1 MTKILRLLF
10 APVMLPVVLA
20 AQAAPDA
27 ADEKAAV
34 TSAAMDYMEG
44 ALAADADRTAR
55 AVHPE
60 LTKVMVGRMPQTD
73 RAFLRTS
80 GKSQLLEAVRTRAAF
95 APEGERNVDVTVFD
109 IGHDLASAKVVSGRF
124 VDYLLLAKVDGAWMI
139 VNALWVPNAP
149 QAVANTEADH
159 DGVRRATL
167 DYIEGAYSG
176 DADRMTRA
184 LHPELTKVLPMRH
197 PQTGNL
203 FLVEMG
209 ASQLIEGV
217 RAQLGM
223 VPEGEREIDV
233 TIYDVDRDLAAVK
246 VYSVRYIDHLQLA
259 KTNGEWKIVN
269 VLWVMNP
276 ATQQG
281 G

>member
-1 MTKILRLLF
+1 MTKILTVLPSL
-10 APVMLPVVLA
+10 AIIPVVVSAQSVPA
-20 AQAAPDA
+20 AGD
-27 ADEKAAV
+27 DRVAV
-34 TSAAMDYMEG
+34 TQVAMDYMEG
-44 ALAADADRTAR
+44 ALTADADRIAR
-55 AVHPE
+55 AIHPE
-60 LTKVMVGRMPQTD
+60 LTKVMVARMPQTG
-73 RAFLRTS
+73 RVFLRTS
-80 GKSQLLEAVRTRAAF
+80 GRSQLLEAVRTRAAF

-109 IGHDLASAKVVSGRF
+109 AGHDLASAKVVSGKF
-124 VDYLLLAKVDGAWMI
+124 VDYLLLAKFDNAWKI
-139 VNALWVPNAP
+139 VNVLWVPNAP
-149 QAVANTEADH
+149 GPVANTDADRN
-159 DGVRRATL
+159 GVRQAAL

-197 PQTGNL
+197 PQTGDL
-203 FLVEMG
+203 FLVGMG

-223 VPEGEREIDV
+223 VPEGGREIEV
-233 TIYDVDRDLAAVK
+233 TVYDVERDLATVK

-276 ATQQG
+276 AAQQG

>member
-1 MTKILRLLF
+1 MTKILRALCAL
-10 APVMLPVVLA
+10 VVLPVALS
-20 AQAAPDA
+20 AQKEPAGG
-27 ADEKAAV
+27 DEGAAV
-34 TSAAMDYMEG
+34 TQAAMDYMEG
-44 ALAADADRTAR
+44 ALTADADRTAR
-55 AVHPE
+55 AVHSE
-60 LTKVMVGRMPQTD
+60 LTKVMLARMPQTG
-73 RAFLRTS
+73 RVFLRAS
-80 GKSQLLEAVRTRAAF
+80 GKSQLLEAVRSRATF

-109 IGHDLASAKVVSGRF
+109 VGHELASAKVVSGKF
-124 VDYLLLAKVDGAWMI
+124 VDYLLLTKIDGAWKI

-149 QAVANTEADH
+149 DPVANTEADR
-159 DGVRRATL
+159 DGVRQAAL

-223 VPEGEREIDV
+223 VPEGAREIEV
-233 TIYDVDRDLAAVK
+233 TIHDVERDLAAVK
-246 VYSVRYIDHLQLA
+246 VHSVRYIDHLHLA

>member
-1 MTKILRLLF
+1 MIKILQSLPAL
-10 APVMLPVVLA
+10 VVLPVALS
-20 AQAAPDA
+20 AQAAPDRG
-27 ADEKAAV
+27 DEKAAV
-34 TSAAMDYMEG
+34 AQAAMDYMEG
-44 ALAADADRTAR
+44 ALTADADRTAR

-60 LTKVMVGRMPQTD
+60 LTKVMVARMPQTD
-73 RAFLRTS
+73 RVFLRAS
-80 GKSQLLEAVRTRAAF
+80 GRSQLLEAVRTRATF
-95 APEGERNVDVTVFD
+95 APEGERKVDVTVFD
-109 IGHDLASAKVVSGRF
+109 VGHELASAKVVSGKF
-124 VDYLLLAKVDGAWMI
+124 VDYLLLARFDDAWEI

-149 QAVANTEADH
+149 DPVANSEADR
-159 DGVRRATL
+159 DGVRQAAL

-223 VPEGEREIDV
+223 VPEGAREIEV
-233 TIYDVDRDLAAVK
+233 TIYDIERDLAAVK
-246 VYSVRYIDHLQLA
+246 VHSVRYIDHLQLA